1 MNLVSE
7 MITIQ
12 ARLSLYAEQLKE
24 PGLNAIA
31 ENVQK
36 LSRQLRENVF
46 DICLIP
52 IQNIITRFQ
61 RLVRDLALE
70 LNKDIAFI
78 SEGTET
84 ELDKT
89 IIESLTD
96 PLLHI
101 LRNSIDH
108 GIETREERIKKNKPV
123 QGRIVFRAFYSGV
136 NVHIQIK
143 DDGAGID
150 TDFIREKAISK
161 GLIRKDA
168 SLSKKEI
175 LNLIFLPGFSTAKKV
190 TDVSGRGVGMDVV
203 KRKISD
209 IRGEIE
215 VVSEV
220 NKGTTIIIKLPITL
234 SIIDGLLVKIA
245 GSFYLIPL
253 MVIKK
258 IYVTQ
263 HSNLV
268 NTFNNTIVIDE
279 EKIHFFY
286 LREEF
291 NLPESDLPFES
302 VIVVF
307 YEDKQI
313 GLAVDSVVGE
323 YQAVLKPLG
332 KHYKNQ
338 DILSG
343 ATILGDGT
351 VALIMDPNKLIKQ
364 FSEGKR
370 QLIHN

>member
-1 MNLVSE
+1 
-7 MITIQ
+7 
-12 ARLSLYAEQLKE
+12 
-24 PGLNAIA
+24 
-31 ENVQK
+31 
-36 LSRQLRENVF
+36 
-46 DICLIP
+46 
-52 IQNIITRFQ
+52 
-61 RLVRDLALE
+61 
-70 LNKDIAFI
+70 
-78 SEGTET
+78 
-84 ELDKT
+84 
-89 IIESLTD
+89 
-96 PLLHI
+96 
-101 LRNSIDH
+101 
-108 GIETREERIKKNKPV
+108 
-123 QGRIVFRAFYSGV
+123 
-136 NVHIQIK
+136 
-143 DDGAGID
+143 
-150 TDFIREKAISK
+150 
-161 GLIRKDA
+161 
-168 SLSKKEI
+168 
-175 LNLIFLPGFSTAKKV
+175 
-190 TDVSGRGVGMDVV
+190 MDVV

-370 QLIHN
+370 KLIHN